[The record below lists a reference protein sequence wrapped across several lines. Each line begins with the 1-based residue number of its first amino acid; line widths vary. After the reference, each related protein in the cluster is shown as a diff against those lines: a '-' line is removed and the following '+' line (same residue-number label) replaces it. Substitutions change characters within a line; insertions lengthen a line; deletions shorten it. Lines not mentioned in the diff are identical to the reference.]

1 MTEALIAPFPYFGGK
16 SKVADIV
23 WQALGR
29 PKHYIEPFFGSGAVL
44 LARPDYDPTQHVE
57 TINDADGH
65 LANVWRSL
73 QRDPDAVARYCDC
86 PVNHVDMSAR
96 VHWLRRNAADVKQS
110 MNDDPEFF
118 DPRAA
123 GYWIYSTCIW
133 IGTDMMAQPRQKGIN
148 KLTKIPHVA
157 DGGVGINKLTQIP
170 HVSDGGVGINRLTKR
185 PHVGDGGR
193 GISDPYN
200 TNIYAWFRALSERL
214 RYVRIVCGDYS
225 RVLGGSWQHKIKRP
239 VGVFFDPPYA
249 VDDRRGC
256 YAHDSVNVA
265 HHVREWAIERG
276 ELPDYRIVIAGYD
289 EHTDLLEHGWTYNQ
303 YSTNGGYGNHGG
315 ASQGKIN
322 RHRECLYFSPHCLT
336 GKTLFDGINGD
347 PIMTTPQEEMK

>member
-1 MTEALIAPFPYFGGK
+1 MSQNLIAPFPYFGGK

-118 DPRAA
+118 DPQAA

-133 IGTDMMAQPRQKGIN
+133 IGGGMMDQPRQKGNKLTQQPHVSDGGRGINNLTRRPHVGDAGRGIN
-148 KLTKIPHVA
+148 KLTKR
-157 DGGVGINKLTQIP
+157 P
-170 HVSDGGVGINRLTKR
+170 HVSSGGVGINRLTQI
-185 PHVGDGGR
+185 PHVAHGGADVD
-193 GISDPYN
+193 IHDPYN

-214 RYVRIVCGDYS
+214 RHVRVVCGDYTQ
-225 RVLGGSWQHKIKRP
+225 VLGGSWQHRVSRP
-239 VGVFFDPPYA
+239 VGIFFDPPYA
-249 VDDRRGC
+249 VDDRADC
-256 YAHDSVNVA
+256 YAHESRDVA

-276 ELPDYRIVIAGYD
+276 ESPDYRIIIAGYD
-289 EHTDLLEHGWTYNQ
+289 EHTELIEHGWTCHRYSAKGGMANQ
-303 YSTNGGYGNHGG
+303 GG
-315 ASQGKIN
+315 ASRGKIN
-322 RHRECLYFSPHCLT
+322 RHRECLYFSPHCLQILC
-336 GKTLFDGINGD
+336 K
-347 PIMTTPQEEMK
+347 E

>member
-73 QRDPDAVARYCDC
+73 QRDPDAVARHCDC

-118 DPRAA
+118 DPQAA

-133 IGTDMMAQPRQKGIN
+133 IGTGMMDQPRQKGNKLTKIPHVSDGGVGIN

-157 DGGVGINKLTQIP
+157 DGGVGIN
-170 HVSDGGVGINRLTKR
+170 RLTKR
-185 PHVGDGGR
+185 PHVSDGGR

-200 TNIYAWFRALSERL
+200 YDIYAWFRALSERL

-225 RVLGGSWQHKIKRP
+225 QVLGGSWQHKCKRP
-239 VGVFFDPPYA
+239 VGIFFDPPYA

-256 YAHDSVNVA
+256 YAHDSRDVA

-303 YSTNGGYGNHGG
+303 YSTNGGYSNHGG

-322 RHRECLYFSPHCLT
+322 RHRECLYFSPHC
-336 GKTLFDGINGD
+336 IAGD
-347 PIMTTPQEEMK
+347 HSFFRSER

>member
-65 LANVWRSL
+65 LANVWR
-73 QRDPDAVARYCDC
+73 DC

-118 DPRAA
+118 DPQAA

-133 IGTDMMAQPRQKGIN
+133 IGTGMMDQPRQKGN

-157 DGGVGINKLTQIP
+157 DGGVGINKLTKIP
-170 HVSDGGVGINRLTKR
+170 RVADGGVDIHD
-185 PHVGDGGR
+185 PH
-193 GISDPYN
+193 N

-225 RVLGGSWQHKIKRP
+225 QVLGGSWQHKFKRP

-249 VDDRRGC
+249 VNDRVDC

-303 YSTNGGYGNHGG
+303 YSTNGGYSNHGG

-322 RHRECLYFSPHCLT
+322 RHRECLYFSPHCIA
-336 GKTLFDGINGD
+336 GDHSLFRS
-347 PIMTTPQEEMK
+347 ER